1 MAFTTVNKSTDY
13 FSANLY
19 TGNGTSPRALT
30 GFGHQP
36 DWLWVKRRDGTG
48 HHHINDV
55 VMGATKWRYSDL
67 TQGDDTSTQAITYG
81 TDGITWNGGN
91 YDSNTNTDTYV
102 AWSWKAGGSGS
113 ANNDGFKLSEI
124 DLQIRGE
131 GKVTG
136 TSQSGMSDLK
146 VADIRY
152 DYDILQSSKDYFENN
167 VTTIN
172 EALIQEEAKILF
184 PNFSKVEDST

>member
-81 TDGITWNGGN
+81 TDGLTFNGGN
-91 YDSNTNTDTYV
+91 YDPNTNTYPYIV
-102 AWSWKAGGSGS
+102 WSLKAGTTSGLSGGTITPS
-113 ANNDGFKLSEI
+113 AYSINTTSKFGMYKY
-124 DLQIRGE
+124 
-131 GKVTG
+131 TG
-136 TSQSGMSDLK
+136 T
-146 VADIRY
+146 
-152 DYDILQSSKDYFENN
+152 
-167 VTTIN
+167 
-172 EALIQEEAKILF
+172 
-184 PNFSKVEDST
+184 

>member
-1 MAFTTVNKSTDY
+1 METITEVGK
-13 FSANLY
+13 
-19 TGNGTSPRALT
+19 
-30 GFGHQP
+30 
-36 DWLWVKRRDGTG
+36 KR
-48 HHHINDV
+48 
-55 VMGATKWRYSDL
+55 L
-67 TQGDDTSTQAITYG
+67 QAI
-81 TDGITWNGGN
+81 
-91 YDSNTNTDTYV
+91 V
-102 AWSWKAGGSGS
+102 E
-113 ANNDGFKLSEI
+113 NNDGFKLSEI

-146 VADIRY
+146 IADIRY